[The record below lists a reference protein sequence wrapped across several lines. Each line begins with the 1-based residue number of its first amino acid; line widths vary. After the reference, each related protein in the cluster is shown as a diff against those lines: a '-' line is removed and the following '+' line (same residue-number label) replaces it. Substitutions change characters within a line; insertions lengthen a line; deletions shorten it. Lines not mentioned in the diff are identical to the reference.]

1 MTAGCERLTMVA
13 DTTPES
19 ATLGDILT
27 SVARRASDG
36 QLLAMTLTGLIGA
49 VVLVELLGRAGWL
62 AAAGAL
68 AVGAYGGW
76 AIADRSL
83 STLWARPGAPATV
96 VLLLRFVRAAAVV
109 VATLAT
115 IALAATALMPIFGGL
130 VR

>member
-1 MTAGCERLTMVA
+1 MIA
-13 DTTPES
+13 DTTPEP

-27 SVARRASDG
+27 SVASRASDG
-36 QLLAMTLTGLIGA
+36 HLLAMMLTGLIGA
-49 VVLVELLGRAGWL
+49 VVLLELLGRSGWL

-83 STLWARPGAPATV
+83 STLWARPGAPATM
-96 VLLLRFVRAAAVV
+96 VLLLRFARGVAVV
-109 VATLAT
+109 VAALAT
-115 IALAATALMPIFGGL
+115 IALAASVLMPVFGGR